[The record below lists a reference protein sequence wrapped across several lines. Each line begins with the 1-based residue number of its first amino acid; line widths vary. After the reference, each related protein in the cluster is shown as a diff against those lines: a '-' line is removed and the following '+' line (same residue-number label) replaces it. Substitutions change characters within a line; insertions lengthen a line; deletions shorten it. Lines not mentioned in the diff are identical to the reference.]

1 MYDTGVRMIPLDGCY
16 MLQRYRPDYDD
27 WVNFAVYATEAAA
40 HRRLQ
45 RYTHKGHSTM
55 SNDDILKLAV
65 QAGIHSAV
73 VFVSHGSNIEALTHR
88 EQQDYASVQH
98 FARLLISALN
108 KKETA

>member
-1 MYDTGVRMIPLDGCY
+1 MTIGAMMARTTQSRVSALPVAGL
-16 MLQRYRPDYDD
+16 
-27 WVNFAVYATEAAA
+27 A
-40 HRRLQ
+40 
-45 RYTHKGHSTM
+45 GHSTM

-88 EQQDYASVQH
+88 EQQDYAAVQH

-108 KKETA
+108 KKDTA